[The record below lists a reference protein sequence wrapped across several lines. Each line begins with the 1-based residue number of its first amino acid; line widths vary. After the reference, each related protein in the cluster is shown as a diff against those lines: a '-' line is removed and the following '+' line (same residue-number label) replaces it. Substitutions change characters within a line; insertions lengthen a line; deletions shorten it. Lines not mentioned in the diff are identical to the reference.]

1 MKKKPVPVK
10 KSRGYILASI
20 LILSTALSIISIAI
34 FDYANNSRVNLEQQL
49 YSRMANDAAQSGIE
63 YAYDELDTNPYF
75 SGIQAPTACDSTDSA
90 LAPFIVEEPLFCST
104 FSVTETS
111 PGKFTSK
118 GIVLRKTGT
127 TFRQIA
133 QYLFAADIP
142 FAAQGPGGPLG
153 PAQSTA
159 AAFPREGMA
168 YAENDQYIYMIGGC
182 DPSDIRQTTVQY
194 APVNAIGTIN
204 AWTTTT
210 SIPVAS
216 CNFSAA
222 IYNNRLYITGGN
234 DTNGLYYAPINANG
248 SLGSWVTQA
257 NADFRSLYAH
267 AMQIHN
273 GYLYVTGG
281 LYNYSSGNYRMSYA
295 AINPTT
301 GAVGSFTHQ
310 ANWINGSEVY
320 CSSSAIDDGRIY
332 VHSRGKVRYGTLNA
346 NGSVSTATVTNF
358 PTFRDCASMVAMN
371 DYLYMFGGSSTT
383 NKFVASLVD
392 NIYYAQLDPNNGSIG
407 TWTLNPSP
415 LPEPRMVG
423 GAFAANGYIYY
434 LNGWNGYA
442 RSNTWVYSPL

>member
-153 PAQSTA
+153 PAQVTGP
-159 AAFPREGMA
+159 AFARENMA
-168 YAENDQYIYMIGGC
+168 LAEDGEHIYMLGGC
-182 DPSDIRQTTVQY
+182 DPSDNRVNTVQY
-194 APVNAIGTIN
+194 APLNALGTIN
-204 AWTTTT
+204 AWVTTTPL
-210 SIPVAS
+210 PVVA
-216 CNFSAA
+216 CGLSAA
-222 IYNNRLYITGGN
+222 IYNDRLYVTGGN
-234 DTNGLYYAPINANG
+234 DTNGLYYAPINADG
-248 SLGSWVTQA
+248 SLGSWVSQA
-257 NADFRSLYAH
+257 NTDFRSLYTH
-267 AMQIHN
+267 TMRIHN
-273 GYLYVTGG
+273 GYMYIAGG
-281 LYNYSSGNYRMSYA
+281 LYNYDADNMRISYA
-295 AINPTT
+295 PINPTT
-301 GAVGSFTHQ
+301 GVVGTFTHQ
-310 ANWINGSEVY
+310 AGWINGYQTY
-320 CSSSAIDDGRIY
+320 CSTSAIDDGRIY
-332 VHSRGKVRYGTLNA
+332 IHSRGKVRYGTLNA
-346 NGSVSTATVTNF
+346 NGSVGPATVTDF

-371 DYLYMFGGSSTT
+371 DYLYVFGGSSTT
-383 NKFVASLVD
+383 NKFVASLAD
-392 NIYYAQLDPNNGSIG
+392 NIYYAQLDPDNGSIG
-407 TWTLNPSP
+407 TWTLNPNP

-423 GAFAANGYIYY
+423 GAFTANGYIYY
-434 LNGWNGYA
+434 MNGWHGYA